1 MKAYKIDSENK
12 SVIEIEIDPKNSLT
26 EMQAVVG
33 GYIEVAIN
41 LDNDDTIFVN
51 EEGLFG
57 GPKTF
62 FTIEGG
68 LQPYAGNGLVIGT
81 NIQSGESTDAQSS
94 LAEIKAKVK
103 YLTIDQVRDLYDT
116 DV

>member
-12 SVIEIEIDPKNSLT
+12 SVIEIELDEKDSLT
-26 EMQAVVG
+26 GMQAAVG
-33 GYIEVAIN
+33 GYIEVALN
-41 LDNDDTIFVN
+41 LDNHDTVFVN

-57 GPKTF
+57 EPSMF

-68 LQPYAGNGLVIGT
+68 HQPFAGNGLVVGT
-81 NIQSGESTDAQSS
+81 DIKEGTTIAVQSS

-103 YLTIDQVRDLYDT
+103 FLTIAEVQDLYDM
-116 DV
+116 